1 MTREDQPQTLISHLL
16 ELRTR
21 LLKTIVVIVVIFLGL
36 FYFSREI
43 YAFVAQP
50 LMQVLPEG
58 ASMIAT
64 DVTAPFMVPFKLTL
78 YLSILISI
86 PFILHQ
92 AWAFIAPGLYQHEKR
107 LAMPLLVSSVLLF
120 YLGAAFAYFVVF
132 PLIFGFFTKIAP
144 EGVAIAT
151 DIGRYLDFVM
161 TLFIA
166 FGAAFELPIAIVL
179 LVATGVT
186 TIENLKQKRPYIVV
200 GCFVVGMLLTPPDI
214 LSQTLLA
221 LPMWMLFEVGLLVA
235 RWVKPG
241 RGAADQSAADAD

>member
-16 ELRTR
+16 ELRSR

-50 LMQVLPEG
+50 LIQVLPEG

-179 LVATGVT
+179 LVASGVT
-186 TIENLKQKRPYIVV
+186 TVDNLKQKRPYIVV

-221 LPMWMLFEVGLLVA
+221 VPMWMLFEIGLIAA
-235 RWVKPG
+235 RWVKP
-241 RGAADQSAADAD
+241 RERAAQSASDTE

>member
-16 ELRTR
+16 ELRSR

-50 LMQVLPEG
+50 LIQVLPEG

-179 LVATGVT
+179 LVASGVT
-186 TIENLKQKRPYIVV
+186 TVDNLKQKRPYIVV

-221 LPMWMLFEVGLLVA
+221 VPMWMLFEIGLIAA
-235 RWVKPG
+235 RWVKP
-241 RGAADQSAADAD
+241 RERTAQSASDTE